1 MKKSEMTELGAVQS
15 VLSTATVMHVGWEMD
30 NEAWA
35 VEVDGGKRAIIGTSH
50 GRAIVWDRKKAMA
63 KLRETEKSAEG
74 LRELLRILDGK
85 EVRT

>member
-1 MKKSEMTELGAVQS
+1 MKKGEMTELGAVQS

-50 GRAIVWDRKKAMA
+50 GRAIVWDR
-63 KLRETEKSAEG
+63 LRLKRKIKETERSAES
-74 LRELLRILDGK
+74 LRALLRIIDDQEG
-85 EVRT
+85 RP